1 MKHTSSANTQTF
13 VRSLGFFFYNNNL
26 ITILYFIFYVTYWK
40 KYILSN
46 SFIFDLISIRSIF
59 KNLLQMTNFNYDL
72 IDKLICF
79 SFSNYQYINRH
90 SLRWTEIS
98 EVLPFAEQEK
108 FSFSVDI
115 YTIFLSGA

>member
-46 SFIFDLISIRSIF
+46 SFIFDLISILSIL
-59 KNLLQMTNFNYDL
+59 KNLLQMTNFNYD
-72 IDKLICF
+72 KL
-79 SFSNYQYINRH
+79 N
-90 SLRWTEIS
+90 W
-98 EVLPFAEQEK
+98 
-108 FSFSVDI
+108 
-115 YTIFLSGA
+115 

>member
-13 VRSLGFFFYNNNL
+13 VRPLGFFFYNNNL

-46 SFIFDLISIRSIF
+46 SFIFDLISIRSIL

>member
-13 VRSLGFFFYNNNL
+13 VRFLGFFFYNNNL

-46 SFIFDLISIRSIF
+46 SFIFDLISIRSIL